1 MLECLPVENITE
13 ESADSDYKVIVFDGI
28 AVVNKINK
36 KKMKLKLCSE
46 FASALVQK
54 MEKEAA
60 GFDKVC
66 IIFDRYT
73 EES

>member
-1 MLECLPVENITE
+1 MLECLPIENIAE
-13 ESADSDYKVIVFDGI
+13 GRGAFHYKVIVFDGI

-54 MEKEAA
+54 MEKEVA